1 MEYRFVK
8 YRLKFQKVLFIA
20 IGWALGMTVFTLHEY
35 ANLGDSGQYPNGA
48 PYNFS
53 NAIWIT
59 PMIAFIAGLV
69 IGGIEIFF
77 LTDRLRKH
85 AFGLV
90 LLIKSVFYFALLFC
104 IVILGI
110 HIYNSLI
117 FEAGFFDANVW
128 QATRSFLF
136 SPFSVIT
143 TVVWSST
150 LIILLFI
157 LQVSDKFGQG
167 ALKDFILGKY
177 YRPKIEK
184 RIFMFLDMKSS
195 TTIAEQLGHVKY
207 FELLNDFF
215 FHLTDPIVFRQ
226 GEIYQYV
233 GDEIVVSW
241 KMNKGIQDANCINC
255 FFEIEK
261 KIQDLAPVYIKKYGL
276 VPGFKAGFYFGD
288 VTTGEIGVIKKEIIF
303 TGDVMNTTSRIQD
316 MCKKM
321 ETNLLVSKELSDIL
335 HLEEDYQV
343 DEIGD
348 VPIRGRKST
357 IHLVSVRKKEGISYK
372 PQAKS

>member
-1 MEYRFVK
+1 MDYRFIK

-20 IGWALGMTVFTLHEY
+20 VGWAIGMTVFTLHEY
-35 ANLGDSGQYPNGA
+35 ANLGDHGQYPNGA

-53 NAIWIT
+53 QAIWIT
-59 PMIAFIAGLV
+59 PLIAFIAGLV
-69 IGGIEIFF
+69 IGGLEIFF
-77 LTDRLRKH
+77 LSDRLRKY
-85 AFGLV
+85 AFGLA
-90 LLIKSVFYFALLFC
+90 LLLRTVFYFLLLFV
-104 IVILGI
+104 IIILGI
-110 HIYNSLI
+110 HTYNSVS
-117 FEAGFFDANVW
+117 FDAAFGDANVW
-128 QATRSFLF
+128 QATRSFLW

-143 TVVWSST
+143 TIVWSST
-150 LIILLFI
+150 LILLLFI

-177 YRPKIEK
+177 YRPKIER

-195 TTIAEQLGHVKY
+195 TTIAEQLGHVRY
-207 FELLNDFF
+207 FQLLNDFF
-215 FHLTDPIVFRQ
+215 YDLTDPIVQRQ

-241 KMNKGIQDANCINC
+241 KMNRGIQNANCINC
-255 FFEIEK
+255 FFEIEQ
-261 KIQDLAPVYIKKYGL
+261 KIQSLASQYTRKYGL
-276 VPGFKAGFYFGD
+276 VPGFKAGFYFGE

-316 MCKKM
+316 MCKKL

-335 HLEEDYQV
+335 QLEDTYWIE
-343 DEIGD
+343 EIGD

-357 IHLVSVRKKEGISYK
+357 IHLVSVRQREIRD
-372 PQAKS
+372 AVDA